1 MLLINYSNVPYI
13 LLQVSLPFISIFSS
27 EYILMYLKLCT
38 EQNLGI
44 GDQIFF
50 ITLQLNLTISSNTII
65 IFQLNSKAMLGN
77 LLNKTEFLWF
87 LYIVVTNLTSWVAY
101 YTFKCI
107 DLMEIWSKCQID
119 LKTRYILSDLH
130 EF

>member
-87 LYIVVTNLTSWVAY
+87 LYIVVTNLTS
-101 YTFKCI
+101 
-107 DLMEIWSKCQID
+107 
-119 LKTRYILSDLH
+119 
-130 EF
+130 